1 MGGPQ
6 VFETNRPVEFR
17 PFFSI
22 CIPQY
27 NRTEFLIRACQTFVS
42 QGFRDF
48 EVCIS
53 DDCSND
59 GKEYKLLN
67 YLKHSNLVYT
77 YSRTETNLR
86 YDANLRNAISLS
98 LGRFLLL
105 MGNDD
110 GLSETST
117 LKFIHDELVRFH
129 PVAVAVTNYRE
140 LSSEKI
146 YRRMSITGVRGH
158 GPGVAISN
166 FRNYSFVSGVV
177 LEGNGAR
184 NSATDALDGSEMYQ
198 MFLGTRLVAAGE
210 DFLRSTTSVWTRI
223 FQFQAR

>member
-1 MGGPQ
+1 MGDPQ
-6 VFETNRPVEFR
+6 FFETNRPVEFR

-27 NRTEFLIRACQTFVS
+27 NRTEFLIRACQTFAS
-42 QGFRDF
+42 QSFKDF

-59 GKEYKLLN
+59 GKEHKLLE
-67 YLKHSNLVYT
+67 YLRHSNLIYT
-77 YSRTETNLR
+77 YSRTEKNLR
-86 YDANLRNAISLS
+86 YDGNLRKAISLS

-110 GLSETST
+110 GLSETGT
-117 LKFIHDELVRFH
+117 LQFIHDELVRFH

-140 LSSEKI
+140 LSSEKV
-146 YRRMSITGVRGH
+146 YRRMSITGVHGH

-177 LEGNGAR
+177 LEGDGAANPPPMR
-184 NSATDALDGSEMYQ
+184 LTAAKC
-198 MFLGTRLVAAGE
+198 TRCFWGRVSSRRGE